1 MKRPR
6 VSRTKRT
13 TGEGDKKRKR
23 EKERDKTRKN
33 KKQKKRRRR
42 RRRRRTGVVGTKT
55 RVYSLRT
62 LLFGYNWKDRIEN
75 KRQGQF
81 MAAMPSGVG
90 D

>member
-1 MKRPR
+1 MRGNQEEQEAEK
-6 VSRTKRT
+6 K
-13 TGEGDKKRKR
+13 GE
-23 EKERDKTRKN
+23 EE
-33 KKQKKRRRR
+33 QEEEE
-42 RRRRRTGVVGTKT
+42 VVGTKM

-90 D
+90 GQLAATTTQHQRRSRESHYAHPAK